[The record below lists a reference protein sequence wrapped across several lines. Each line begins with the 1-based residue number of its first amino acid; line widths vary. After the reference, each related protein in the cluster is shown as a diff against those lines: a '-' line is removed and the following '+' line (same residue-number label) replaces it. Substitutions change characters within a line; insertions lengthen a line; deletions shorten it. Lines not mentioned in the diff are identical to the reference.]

1 MAQVQAARTCG
12 YALVDQEVEISLRS
26 LAVPVLNNKGAVV
39 AALNTGLAATQPDP
53 EELVESYLP
62 ALLKVQAGIS
72 RILG

>member
-1 MAQVQAARTCG
+1 M
-12 YALVDQEVEISLRS
+12 
-26 LAVPVLNNKGAVV
+26 PVLNNKGAVV